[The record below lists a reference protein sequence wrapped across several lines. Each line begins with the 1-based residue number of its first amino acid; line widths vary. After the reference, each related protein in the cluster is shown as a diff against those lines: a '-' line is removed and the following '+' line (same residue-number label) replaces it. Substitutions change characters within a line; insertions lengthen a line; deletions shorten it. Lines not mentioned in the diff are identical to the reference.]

1 MSQMLN
7 SLFTETPLWVFAVGV
22 AALLVL
28 IFLREPIWRAIGFL
42 AQIGVWVGGILLFA
56 AAIIVTAEV
65 FVRKAAGPLIGS
77 RFIFSGSDEISGY
90 LFAVGTSL
98 SMAHVLVTRG
108 HIRIDVLYGQFS
120 PKVRSIMDI
129 IALTV
134 MAVFIA
140 VLLERVINVAS
151 TSYVEQLRSNTQLR
165 IPLAWSQI
173 PWAFGIG
180 LFFLSIVVALIRS
193 IAALAKGDYSAVN
206 AISGVPTT
214 QEEIES
220 EIKGMVTG
228 HGAPKA
234 GA

>member
-1 MSQMLN
+1 MLN
-7 SLFTETPLWVFAVGV
+7 SLFTETPLWVFAVGALV
-22 AALLVL
+22 LLVL
-28 IFLREPIWRAIGFL
+28 IFLREPIWRAIGVL
-42 AQIGVWVGGILLFA
+42 AQIGVWVGGVLLFA

-65 FVRKAAGPLIGS
+65 FVRKAAGAIIGS

-134 MAVFIA
+134 MAIFVA

-180 LFFLSIVVALIRS
+180 LFFLSIMVALIRS
-193 IAALAKGDYSAVN
+193 IAALAKGDFNAVN